1 MRLSPSARPA
11 ARLSALLLFAACQ
24 PQARRLLLLDLALSD
39 PVVLNGTA
47 QPWREAGYTVEDRRF
62 YPHLPWSER
71 QGYRAVVVLCGR
83 EPEAPFDAVTAGDIA
98 LLNEWV
104 LRGGVVV
111 VGYDGDGEG
120 SLDRWIANRWLA
132 YQGAGIAVGDRRLE
146 DTTTGGGVA
155 TGDAQ
160 PWAGTR
166 PMGGEPLGDVYDS
179 FPLDRNHA
187 LTVRDRA
194 QVLAV
199 TSREAFVRTFKGPE
213 PSLEAP
219 IAAAVR
225 AGGGLVVVISRNALG
240 TLGAQYR
247 AATMPILA
255 PDALARSREFL
266 TALARWTLRP
276 AEWAHVPPAA
286 RGTALA
292 LQQAPAP
299 VEPQPPRLAPPP
311 VAGVLELPLASDRRL
326 AAAPNAPDWLRQ
338 QGMRALWTPLTPTR
352 GGRRVP
358 RAPAGLDS
366 VIRFLDAGG
375 FNLLAGDAD
384 PKGADSLRARWEERL
399 AVRRVWGDAI
409 KRLEPTSVAWI
420 PVLDHGDVRVAF
432 ADSSRGVRGEALAA
446 PCVFDTAYWA
456 STLASGYAALGR
468 LAADERTL
476 VIALGLDFGGPGS
489 SDRAYSMGQEFCD
502 AAWRSTLK
510 RLGKGAAFDAVPV
523 AERYRLLREAGLL
536 SLYYRTLQDQVAER
550 AGALRDHV
558 LRQRRDLYFAFRFPQ
573 LPADWFTFGMLRGF
587 ALSDRPLLLF
597 TPEAR
602 TREALALYRASGL
615 NAVHAVELSPA
626 LLRSRDWAGLH
637 RVVFEENDG
646 FWLPGEAV
654 GAAGRGG
661 GPNTGRP
668 ASAPASDT
676 LARL

>member
-1 MRLSPSARPA
+1 MKRGV
-11 ARLSALLLFAACQ
+11 ALLLLAACQ
-24 PQARRLLLLDLALSD
+24 PQARRLLLLDLTLSD

-47 QPWREAGYTVEDRRF
+47 QPWREAGYTVEHRRF
-62 YPHLPWSER
+62 YPHLTWSDVER
-71 QGYRAVVVLCGR
+71 YRAVVVLCGR
-83 EPEAPFDAVTAGDIA
+83 EPEAPSDALTLGDVA

-104 LRGGVVV
+104 LRGGVVIL
-111 VGYDGDGEG
+111 GYDGDGEG
-120 SLDRWIANRWLA
+120 SLDRWITNSWLA
-132 YQGAGIAVGDRRLE
+132 YQGAGISVGDRPLE
-146 DTTTGGGVA
+146 DTTMGAGGA
-155 TGDAQ
+155 ITDPR
-160 PWAGTR
+160 PWVGTS
-166 PMGGEPLGDVYDS
+166 PVGGEPLGDVYDP
-179 FPLDRNHA
+179 FPLDHNHA
-187 LTVRDRA
+187 LTVRDSA

-199 TSREAFVRTFKGPE
+199 ASRQAFVRTPRGPA
-213 PSLEAP
+213 PSPDAP

-225 AGGGLVVVISRNALG
+225 TGGGLVVVISRNALG
-240 TLGAQYR
+240 ALGPRGR
-247 AATMPILA
+247 AATTPILA
-255 PDALARSREFL
+255 PDALTRTHEFL

-276 AEWAHVPPAA
+276 AEWAHVSPAGRA
-286 RGTALA
+286 AALA

-299 VEPQPPRLAPPP
+299 LEPQPPRLAPPL
-311 VAGVLELPLASDRRL
+311 VAAVVELPLASDRRL

-338 QGMRALWTPLTPTR
+338 QGIRALWTPLLPTR
-352 GGRRVP
+352 AGRHVT
-358 RAPAGLDS
+358 RAPAALDS
-366 VIRFLDAGG
+366 LIRFLDSGG

-384 PKGADSLRARWEERL
+384 PEGADSLRTRWEERL
-399 AVRRVWGDAI
+399 AVRHAWSDAI
-409 KRLEPTSVAWI
+409 NRLEPTSVAWI
-420 PVLDHGDVRVAF
+420 PVLDHGDVRAPL
-432 ADSSRGVRGEALAA
+432 ADSSRGARGEALAA

-456 STLASGYAALGR
+456 ATLASGYTALGR
-468 LAADERTL
+468 LAADQRTL

-502 AAWRSTLK
+502 AAWRPTLK
-510 RLGKGAAFDAVPV
+510 RLGKGGIFDAVPV

-558 LRQRRDLYFAFRFPQ
+558 LRQRKDLYFAFRFPQ
-573 LPADWFTFGMLRGF
+573 LPADWFSLGMLRGF

-646 FWLPGEAV
+646 FWLRGEAV

-661 GPNTGRP
+661 GGPGTGRP

-676 LARL
+676 LARLVRRLAR